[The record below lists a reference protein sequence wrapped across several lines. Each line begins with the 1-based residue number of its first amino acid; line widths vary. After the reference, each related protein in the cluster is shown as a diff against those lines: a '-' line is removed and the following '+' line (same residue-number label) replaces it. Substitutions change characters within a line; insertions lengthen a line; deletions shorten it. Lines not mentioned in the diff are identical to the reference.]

1 MGAHAPAQMVC
12 GFSASIA
19 VGEVLYM
26 LTYRYFDKQQPLSFD
41 AMSWAPTSPDARQ
54 HPTEGWT
61 WKTLPPPAFHSCVHS
76 YALHPNGHT
85 IFMTSS
91 DEQGRMGTY
100 SFDTVD
106 CAWRFHGRWVLPFDG
121 QGHFDGELD
130 AWVGLHRDGYI
141 CACQVIS
148 PSFKSTAPCFYPDCK
163 MTREDMLA
171 EKSMTATLT
180 YMGAT
185 KFCLVE
191 CAPAKNLEKRR
202 SAYGSHDGCVIHLT
216 MFGLKYNHKGEL
228 QITAHHRSTRSFLV
242 SRHRDTFVPHAFS
255 M

>member
-1 MGAHAPAQMVC
+1 M
-12 GFSASIA
+12 SIA
-19 VGEVLYM
+19 VGEVLYI
-26 LTYRYFDKQQPLSFD
+26 LTHRYFDKPQPVSFD

-91 DEQGRMGTY
+91 DDQGRMGTY

-171 EKSMTATLT
+171 KKSMTATLT
-180 YMGAT
+180 YMGAS

-191 CAPAKNLEKRR
+191 CASANKRPI
-202 SAYGSHDGCVIHLT
+202 YGTRHGCLIHLT
-216 MFGLKYNHKGEL
+216 MFGLKYSYNGEL
-228 QITAHHRSTRSFLV
+228 QITDRSTRSFLV
-242 SRHRDTFVPHAFS
+242 TRHRDCFVSAAFW